1 MRKIVL
7 FCFIALIGAAR
18 GLDAS
23 PITYAVLVNTSSIAG
38 VSGNIDFQFNPGAL
52 ITDSA
57 FVTISMFASDGILA
71 GVPVATGDVTGALP
85 VVTIRNTTAFNDYT
99 DGFVFGNFLS
109 FRVKFDGTALTS
121 PSPGATSGSTF
132 AFSLF
137 NSDFSAALL
146 TSDTVNGALVE
157 GDVNLDGTVT
167 ITNFGTGRTTTVT
180 VVQDGTPVPEPSTLL
195 LVGAGLVA
203 VARRGLRRKSA

>member
-7 FCFIALIGAAR
+7 FCFIAVIGAAR

-52 ITDSA
+52 TTDPA
-57 FVTISMFASDGILA
+57 FVTISMFASDGTLA
-71 GVPVATGDVTGALP
+71 GVPVTTGDVTGTLP
-85 VVTIRNTTAFNDYT
+85 AVTIRNTTAFNDYT
-99 DGFVFGNFLS
+99 DGFIFGNFLS
-109 FRVKFDGTALTS
+109 FRVRFDGTALTS
-121 PSPGATSGSTF
+121 PSPAATSGSTF

-137 NSDFSAALL
+137 NSDFTAALL

-167 ITNFGTGRTTTVT
+167 ITNFGTGGTTTVT
-180 VVQDGTPVPEPSTLL
+180 AVQDGTPVPEPSTLL

-203 VARRGLRRKSA
+203 VARRGLRSKSA